1 MATRTYEQI
10 LAEASQLSRYPL
22 VLSETSSG
30 EAADFRAKLVVTCLE
45 QADQLRLLEGL
56 AAQLRRQISGRPRH
70 GITALRG
77 LGTEIWR
84 GVDAQE
90 YVHQERDGWDG

>member
-10 LAEASQLSRYPL
+10 LAEASQ
-22 VLSETSSG
+22 
-30 EAADFRAKLVVTCLE
+30 LE

-77 LGTEIWR
+77 LGKEIWR